1 MDDISNELYLSLKM
15 KYQNEIQTY
24 KTTLLIYFE
33 KPVGISDHSDHIDE
47 MDQLLEKM
55 ACANDKLTTLEKHFG
70 GMYPRL

>member
-1 MDDISNELYLSLKM
+1 MDSISNELYLSLKM

-33 KPVGISDHSDHIDE
+33 KSVGISDHSDHIDE

-55 ACANDKLTTLEKHFG
+55 ACANDKLTTLEKNFKT
-70 GMYPRL
+70 MYSRL

>member
-1 MDDISNELYLSLKM
+1 MDNISNELYLSLKM

-33 KPVGISDHSDHIDE
+33 KPVCISDHSDHIEE

-55 ACANDKLTTLEKHFG
+55 ACANDKLTALEKHFD
-70 GMYPRL
+70 MYSRL

>member
-1 MDDISNELYLSLKM
+1 M

-33 KPVGISDHSDHIDE
+33 KPVGISDHSDLIEE

-55 ACANDKLTTLEKHFG
+55 ACANDKLTALEKHFD
-70 GMYPRL
+70 MYSRL

>member
-1 MDDISNELYLSLKM
+1 MNKISNELYLSLKM

-24 KTTLLIYFE
+24 KSTLLIYFE
-33 KPVGISDHSDHIDE
+33 KPVGISDHSDHINE

-55 ACANDKLTTLEKHFG
+55 ACANDKLTALEKHFG

>member
-1 MDDISNELYLSLKM
+1 MDSISNELYLSLKM

-55 ACANDKLTTLEKHFG
+55 ACANDKLTTLDKNFKA
-70 GMYPRL
+70 MYSRL

>member
-1 MDDISNELYLSLKM
+1 MDNISNELYLSLKM

-33 KPVGISDHSDHIDE
+33 KPVGISDHSDHIEE

-55 ACANDKLTTLEKHFG
+55 ACSNDKLTTLEANFK
-70 GMYPRL
+70 GMCACL

>member
-1 MDDISNELYLSLKM
+1 M

-47 MDQLLEKM
+47 MDQLLVKM
-55 ACANDKLTTLEKHFG
+55 ACANDKLTTLEKNFG
-70 GMYPRL
+70 GMYSPRL

>member
-1 MDDISNELYLSLKM
+1 MDNISNELYISLKI

-33 KPVGISDHSDHIDE
+33 NPVGISDHSDHIDE

-55 ACANDKLTTLEKHFG
+55 TSANDKLTTLEKHFKM
-70 GMYPRL
+70 MYSRL

>member
-1 MDDISNELYLSLKM
+1 MDAISNELYLSLKM

-55 ACANDKLTTLEKHFG
+55 TCANDKLTTLEKNFKS
-70 GMYPRL
+70 MYSRL

>member
-1 MDDISNELYLSLKM
+1 MENISNELYLSILM
-15 KYQNEIQTY
+15 KYQNELQKY

-55 ACANDKLTTLEKHFG
+55 ACANDKLNTLEKNFKTL
-70 GMYPRL
+70 YSRL

>member
-1 MDDISNELYLSLKM
+1 MDSISNELYLSLKM
-15 KYQNEIQTY
+15 KYKNEIQTY

-55 ACANDKLTTLEKHFG
+55 ACANDKLTTLDKHFKA
-70 GMYPRL
+70 MYSSL